1 MKAVAQGNPCSSLTI
16 HCTKPW
22 QSDSMCGWIAAR
34 DCTWNWACENM
45 RCSHLPIAVEMVIT
59 NMGSRNSSPNGEWSN
74 DQVPKI
80 PHLLLWATTNVGSLL
95 PGCSSSHLRDL
106 KQPLEV
112 LHLSITLCPSS
123 DLEQPRS
130 CIAMDS
136 MAAHAVRHC
145 TWETA
150 TLHRSSIPSHLHR
163 LSWSNGA

>member
-1 MKAVAQGNPCSSLTI
+1 M
-16 HCTKPW
+16 
-22 QSDSMCGWIAAR
+22 
-34 DCTWNWACENM
+34 
-45 RCSHLPIAVEMVIT
+45 
-59 NMGSRNSSPNGEWSN
+59 
-74 DQVPKI
+74 
-80 PHLLLWATTNVGSLL
+80 LLWATTNVGSLL

-130 CIAMDS
+130 CIAMDF

-150 TLHRSSIPSHLHR
+150 TLHRSSIPSHLHP
-163 LSWSNGA
+163 LSWSNGAKDVASGILDLRGLTPSSRQTLQAGRKSATIETLAQMQFDKPISFVFGKELGAVWVLQHVTTSPSS